1 MPEVSETLIVD
12 VPISDVWQLIGGF
25 ETMHSWHPAIS
36 ESEIFERGGIT
47 YRRLT
52 LTSGDTIVESMDEHS
67 DEDKSYS
74 YTMTDFGPL
83 PLSAY
88 SATLSVVL
96 AGNVGS
102 EIRFAGTFEVIS
114 VPNFVV
120 AKAVSKI
127 FRSGLDGIATHFAA
141 SA

>member
-1 MPEVSETLIVD
+1 MPEVSETLTVD
-12 VPISDVWQLIGGF
+12 VPISDVWKLIGGF

-36 ESEIFERGGIT
+36 ASEIFERGGIMH
-47 YRRLT
+47 RRLT
-52 LTSGDTIVESMDEHS
+52 LTSGDTIEESMDEHS
-67 DEDKSYS
+67 DEAKSYS

-88 SATLSVVL
+88 SATLSVTP
-96 AGNVGS
+96 ADNGGS
-102 EIRFAGTFEVIS
+102 EISFAGTFEVKS

-127 FRSGLDGIATHFAA
+127 FRSGLDGIANHFTA